1 MFKLIS
7 EADEM
12 YKICSVIGTP
22 DRETWPDGL
31 RLAESLNFQF
41 PVCEKANLF
50 QLIPS
55 ASEEAV
61 NLISVFL
68 LFFFS
73 SSYTVM
79 YCSDGEK
86 CNMSMM
92 MFNAVALFVGPK

>member
-1 MFKLIS
+1 MSILFVLVWLIILHMFKLTS

-22 DRETWPDGL
+22 DRDTWPDGL

-41 PVCEKANLF
+41 PVCERANLF

-68 LFFFS
+68 LFFSFII
-73 SSYTVM
+73 
-79 YCSDGEK
+79 C
-86 CNMSMM
+86 CH
-92 MFNAVALFVGPK
+92 AL

>member
-1 MFKLIS
+1 MVKLTS

-22 DRETWPDGL
+22 DRDTWPDGL

-41 PVCEKANLF
+41 PVCERANLF

-55 ASEEAV
+55 ASEDAV
-61 NLISVFL
+61 NLISVF
-68 LFFFS
+68 FFFS
-73 SSYTVM
+73 FFSLYSVI
-79 YCSDGEK
+79 YCTNSEK

-92 MFNAVALFVGPK
+92 MFNTVALFVGPE